1 MYSLWQTRTKYIY
14 LESNCPDPQNFL
26 NLFFILLLTKICIP
40 FWRSRR
46 ADSKHKYFFQSF
58 HKELFYFQVVDI
70 GKNSKIVSIR
80 RKIGTYIWRKRTE
93 NWLMHNFIHFH
104 FFQMK
109 KLNFK
114 ISFRSSNPQHH
125 HHSHHHHFLII
136 IYGVSKFPVCL
147 NVCWIHIY
155 THIYIYIANTN
166 REFSPCCVL
175 CFDFSSLF
183 AFPSSQCV
191 RICSIYIFVAFN
203 TCIWSEKN

>member
-1 MYSLWQTRTKYIY
+1 M
-14 LESNCPDPQNFL
+14 
-26 NLFFILLLTKICIP
+26 
-40 FWRSRR
+40 
-46 ADSKHKYFFQSF
+46 
-58 HKELFYFQVVDI
+58 FYFQVVDG

-80 RKIGTYIWRKRTE
+80 RKTGTYIWRKRTE

-155 THIYIYIANTN
+155 THTYIYISQIRIENS
-166 REFSPCCVL
+166 RLVVFYVSISLLFSLSPLLSVCAYAPYTY
-175 CFDFSSLF
+175 S
-183 AFPSSQCV
+183 
-191 RICSIYIFVAFN
+191 
-203 TCIWSEKN
+203 